1 MKYKVLPPTISRNE
15 TVALTGIKLR
25 TICNLIADG
34 TIPSTKI
41 GKSRRIH
48 TRALLDKYNL
58 DADLALATLN
68 AIAE

>member
-1 MKYKVLPPTISRNE
+1 MYKTLPPTVSRNE
-15 TVALTGIKLR
+15 TVALTGIGLR
-25 TICNLIADG
+25 TICTLISSG
-34 TIPSTKI
+34 EIPSTKI